1 MIKLSINQKEQEHE
15 QIWFKVEVPVI
26 DSGDPEARQSQYLRS
41 VSNDTQN
48 IYN

>member
-1 MIKLSINQKEQEHE
+1 MIKPSINQKEQEHE

-26 DSGDPEARQSQYLRS
+26 DLEARQSQYLRS